1 MYACICIILC
11 ISYNTGKSA
20 LVDIYA
26 RCLRVSAHMSGK
38 ALLPV
43 L

>member
-1 MYACICIILC
+1 MMVYILC
-11 ISYNTGKSA
+11 NSYNTGKSA
-20 LVDIYA
+20 LPDMYA
-26 RCLRVSAHMSGK
+26 LAIGHRVYISGK